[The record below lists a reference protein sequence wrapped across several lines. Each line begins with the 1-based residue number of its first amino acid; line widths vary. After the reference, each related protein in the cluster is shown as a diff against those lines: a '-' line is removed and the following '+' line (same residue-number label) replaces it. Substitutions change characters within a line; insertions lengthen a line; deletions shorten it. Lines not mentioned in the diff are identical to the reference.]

1 MNIKTNQSIIEYGNP
16 EEKSKIFKSIK
27 KLIFLIQKIFGVQP
41 KLKILKFKDDILFF
55 ISVTS
60 DGTKFMMNIF
70 VGIRTESLNLDFIRK
85 GKVFHNM
92 KLVQIKDNYM
102 DNYQIIVKRKERVLS
117 KPRDKSMMN
126 FLMILL
132 EIE

>member
-16 EEKSKIFKSIK
+16 GEKSKIFKSIK
-27 KLIFLIQKIFGVQP
+27 KLIFLIQKIFGVLP
-41 KLKILKFKDDILFF
+41 ELKILKFKGDILFF
-55 ISVTS
+55 ISVTL

-70 VGIRTESLNLDFIRK
+70 AGIRTESLNMDFIQK

-102 DNYQIIVKRKERVLS
+102 DNYQTIVKRKERVLS
-117 KPRDKSMMN
+117 KPQDKSMMS